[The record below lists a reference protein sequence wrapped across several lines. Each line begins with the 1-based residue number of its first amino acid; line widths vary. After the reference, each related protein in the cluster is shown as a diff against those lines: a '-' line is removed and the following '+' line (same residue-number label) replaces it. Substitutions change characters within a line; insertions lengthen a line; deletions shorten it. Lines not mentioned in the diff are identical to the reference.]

1 MVEQLQ
7 QSPKNKFKMESIDTE
22 KSAILLEL
30 NDKSQQLADLFRGL
44 INVQGEEWHRAR
56 TARWAGSHPCQSY
69 LEAGCGS

>member
-7 QSPKNKFKMESIDTE
+7 QSPKNKFKMESLDTE

-44 INVQGEEWHRAR
+44 INVQE
-56 TARWAGSHPCQSY
+56 
-69 LEAGCGS
+69 

>member
-7 QSPKNKFKMESIDTE
+7 QSPKNKFKMESLDTE

-44 INVQGEEWHRAR
+44 INVQGEDVASRANC
-56 TARWAGSHPCQSY
+56 TMGWVPP
-69 LEAGCGS
+69 LPVLP